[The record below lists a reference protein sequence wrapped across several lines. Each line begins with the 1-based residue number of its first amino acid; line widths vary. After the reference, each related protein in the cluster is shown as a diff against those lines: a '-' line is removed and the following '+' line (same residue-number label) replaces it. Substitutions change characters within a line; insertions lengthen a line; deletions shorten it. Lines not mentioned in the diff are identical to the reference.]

1 MTIRD
6 ALDHTHEVE
15 CECDRCHYN
24 TYTHEFHM
32 LDNYIDPVGE
42 LCDCLRSDGWIVTDD
57 EEFICPECQA
67 MEAEEEASE

>member
-15 CECDRCHYN
+15 CECDRCHCN
-24 TYTHEFHM
+24 TYTHEFDM
-32 LDNYIDPVGE
+32 MSNYIDPVGE